1 MKYSNLFENLNW
13 WQSLLAV
20 IIAFAIAF
28 GIFMLN
34 AWVLSLCWNIVI
46 PVLFSLSTITVK
58 QAAYLILVVLTLRFG
73 MNFKFKND
81 DNK

>member
-58 QAAYLILVVLTLRFG
+58 QAAYLILVVWTLGCSMHFR
-73 MNFKFKND
+73 FKN
-81 DNK
+81 NNNE

>member
-1 MKYSNLFENLNW
+1 MKNSNLFEGLNW
-13 WQSLLAV
+13 WQSLLVV
-20 IIAFAIAF
+20 IIAFAIGF

-34 AWVLSLCWNIVI
+34 AWILSLCWNIVI

-58 QAAYLILVVLTLRFG
+58 QAAYLILVVWTLGFG
-73 MNFKFKND
+73 MHFKFKNN